1 MSAPAMTSRSARPR
15 VPATTYFRWP
25 AIVAGLLMLHV
36 GLMIWAATIAVRRG
50 TAPVIPNYYERSLRW
65 DEEKAARAQARPAP
79 STVPATSQR

>member
-1 MSAPAMTSRSARPR
+1 MNATTMNTRSARPK

-50 TAPVIPNYYERSLRW
+50 TAPVIPNYYERSLKW
-65 DEEKAARAQARPAP
+65 DEEKAARLQTEPVSPVAPA
-79 STVPATSQR
+79 VPQK